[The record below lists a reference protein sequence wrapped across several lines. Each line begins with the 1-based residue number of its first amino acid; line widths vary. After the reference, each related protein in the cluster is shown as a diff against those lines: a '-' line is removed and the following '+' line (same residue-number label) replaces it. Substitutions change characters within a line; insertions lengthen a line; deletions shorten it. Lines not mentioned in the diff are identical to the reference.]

1 MRFELFI
8 CIHAA
13 WANKQSKSKASGKT
27 ERVIPGNQV
36 DNDSDR
42 ESHVKAM
49 RLERTESTVNLE
61 NQLIRR
67 IKLIVWPQKKIS

>member
-27 ERVIPGNQV
+27 GRVISGMV
-36 DNDSDR
+36 F
-42 ESHVKAM
+42 KAVRRSKALDY
-49 RLERTESTVNLE
+49 RLD
-61 NQLIRR
+61 I
-67 IKLIVWPQKKIS
+67 